1 MKNIKESCK
10 QIDSVCFHWFW
21 WLLMMKI
28 LWKFHWKM
36 SCQPSSICFVCFGFA
51 FILSLFNYFPF
62 SSLLVLFYK
71 YSLKIVTANTYS
83 TYWIEGTQQ
92 SILLTHLVIS
102 YSAKI
107 TSALIELF
115 YTQENQRK
123 KVRNKKQSMTACNH

>member
-1 MKNIKESCK
+1 MFPLVLMITDDE
-10 QIDSVCFHWFW
+10 DSLKVP
-21 WLLMMKI
+21 L
-28 LWKFHWKM
+28 KM
-36 SCQPSSICFVCFGFA
+36 SCQPSNICFVCFGLA
-51 FILSLFNYFPF
+51 SILSSFNYFPF
-62 SSLLVLFYK
+62 SSLFLFYK

-92 SILLTHLVIS
+92 SILLTHLVIIS

-115 YTQENQRK
+115 YTQENRRK